1 METNLPTVLV
11 EALMIGIYTD
21 NLECLLLDDAAAF
34 NTHIESNLDSN
45 QPDSRK
51 YIATKK
57 TFSVFCEIRGDS
69 VSN

>member
-34 NTHIESNLDSN
+34 STHTSNPTWTRTSQVHENTLLPKNI
-45 QPDSRK
+45 
-51 YIATKK
+51 
-57 TFSVFCEIRGDS
+57 FSFL
-69 VSN
+69 